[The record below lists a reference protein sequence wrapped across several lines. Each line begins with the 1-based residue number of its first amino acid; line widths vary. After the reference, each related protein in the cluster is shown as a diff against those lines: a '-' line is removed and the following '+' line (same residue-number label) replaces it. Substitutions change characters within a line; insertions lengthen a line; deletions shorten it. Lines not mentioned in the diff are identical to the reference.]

1 MTDRIKEA
9 SPRLKARLA
18 GAFQLLEAITATFGQ
33 VIVLDRLVVAGG
45 ARDNSGQLSW
55 DMSGYFGWGSHPP
68 SSGLRSIS
76 PGRFSSMCCLNL

>member
-33 VIVLDRLVVAGG
+33 VIVRDRLVVAGN
-45 ARDNSGQLSW
+45 AATTAGQ
-55 DMSGYFGWGSHPP
+55 Y
-68 SSGLRSIS
+68 
-76 PGRFSSMCCLNL
+76 PGT